1 MRKEIEKLA
10 VWYIPAFLLATFAA
24 SIWSGILQHSIDS
37 DQLSIG
43 KSVSFVFLVGNIIEM
58 IDNFVV
64 SIWLY
69 HQLKNDEGRK
79 WIWFLFGLVAHFY
92 AAIIFIALKI
102 YEAQKTSNK

>member
-24 SIWSGILQHSIDS
+24 SIWSGVLEHSFNS
-37 DQLSIG
+37 EQLSAG
-43 KSVSFVFLVGNIIEM
+43 KSISFIFLVGSIIGM

-64 SIWLY
+64 GIWLY
-69 HQLKNDEGRK
+69 HQIKSEKGRK
-79 WIWFLFGLVAHFY
+79 WIWLLFGLVAHFY

-102 YEAQKTSNK
+102 NEAQKTSNK